1 MADPVPGS
9 GQSKSLYKAWKALH
23 LQDYNRTSATNPGN
37 ISLRSVSTGSAL
49 VTEAGAVAA
58 GRGIANVPA
67 GKIAPYGFNEVS
79 NHQTETVLCTEL
91 HKQGILSD
99 EIYRKDSIS
108 TKEWLSKRPFLKASY
123 LSAAYWPLWL
133 LRNKKKFAKKYMHHV
148 IVAMSV
154 YYADIQTGGFKFKK
168 KNVVGYLMI
177 LFGLTMLA
185 PVGIL
190 AKISRNKTY
199 RLMLST
205 LIFIIWFL
213 PLFTFSLVI
222 KFIKK
227 IKKK

>member
-1 MADPVPGS
+1 
-9 GQSKSLYKAWKALH
+9 
-23 LQDYNRTSATNPGN
+23 
-37 ISLRSVSTGSAL
+37 
-49 VTEAGAVAA
+49 
-58 GRGIANVPA
+58 
-67 GKIAPYGFNEVS
+67 
-79 NHQTETVLCTEL
+79 
-91 HKQGILSD
+91 
-99 EIYRKDSIS
+99 
-108 TKEWLSKRPFLKASY
+108 
-123 LSAAYWPLWL
+123 
-133 LRNKKKFAKKYMHHV
+133 MHHV